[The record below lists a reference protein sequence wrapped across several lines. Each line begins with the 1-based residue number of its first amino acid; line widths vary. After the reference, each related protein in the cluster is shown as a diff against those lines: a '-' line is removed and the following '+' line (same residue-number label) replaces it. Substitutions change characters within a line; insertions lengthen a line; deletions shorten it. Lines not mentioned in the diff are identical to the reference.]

1 MIKKYKFPILFLILG
16 VIVVPLIAVQ
26 LVYVD
31 SSGILREPGI
41 KLMPIIPLS
50 IIGSLIWVIIIKRK

>member
-1 MIKKYKFPILFLILG
+1 MIKKYKYPILLLILG
-16 VIVVPLIAVQ
+16 VVIVPLIAVQ

-31 SSGILREPGI
+31 SVGILREPGI

-50 IIGSLIWVIIIKRK
+50 IISSLIWMVIIKRK